1 MNRLR
6 ELNSDIEE
14 LDVLRDEAR
23 DQLVLR
29 ARVVG
34 VDEWLWGRSLS
45 DGTLRYIALA
55 LMLADTQERGVLCL
69 EEPENGI
76 HPSRIPDLVNLL
88 YDYAVDP
95 DEEVGE
101 DNSLRQVIVNT
112 HSPQVA
118 RQLNS
123 ADVVF
128 VERARTAD
136 GSAVSACRPIDG
148 SWRTEADRDE
158 AERAIPQSQQAL
170 ADFIG
175 GSPVRGLSPQL
186 ALEFGTAT

>member
-136 GSAVSACRPIDG
+136 GSAVSAFRPIDG